1 MFCFQKSDFHDQNPG
16 GIFAMRLRLI
26 GYFASIALTLAAFVV
41 IPGTMSA
48 QDEVIS
54 KETKEKIKVEKINK
68 EVSKE
73 RFKEEKYKEF
83 CSNNNW
89 NGGDK
94 VSTSELRE
102 MTVAATSRLEVD
114 GARNG
119 GISVRG
125 ENRSDILVRACVQA
139 WGSSEEAAKSL
150 ASSVRVNTGSVI
162 KADGP
167 SENGWSVSYEIL
179 APRNSNLN
187 LRAQNGGLSVK
198 GIDGSMELATTNG
211 GVNVADVAGDVKGR
225 TMNGGINV
233 ALVGSGWKGSGLDLQ
248 TTNGGVNL
256 AIPSNF
262 AANVEAGTVNGG
274 FSSDF
279 PGLQVEKSDDNRY
292 GPQPKKVNASING
305 GGANIRVVTTNG
317 GIRISSNDRSRSY

>member
-1 MFCFQKSDFHDQNPG
+1 
-16 GIFAMRLRLI
+16 MRLRII
-26 GYFASIALTLAAFVV
+26 GYCVSIALVLGTYVV
-41 IPGTMSA
+41 IPRAANA
-48 QDEVIS
+48 QDDVIS
-54 KETKEKIKVEKINK
+54 KETKEKIKEVEKMHK
-68 EVSKE
+68 DVEKLH
-73 RFKEEKYKEF
+73 KEEYRYKEF

-150 ASSVRVNTGSVI
+150 ASSVRVNTGGVI

-167 SENGWSVSYEIL
+167 DDGYGKSSWSVSYEIR
-179 APRNSNLN
+179 APYNSNLT
-187 LRAQNGGLSVK
+187 LRASNGGISVKGISGSMDLSTTNGGLS
-198 GIDGSMELATTNG
+198 
-211 GVNVADVAGDVKGR
+211 VADVAGDVKGR
-225 TMNGGINV
+225 TTNGGINV
-233 ALVGSGWKGSGLDLQ
+233 SLVGAGWKGSGLDLQ

-256 AIPSNF
+256 SLPSSF

-279 PGLQVEKSDDNRY
+279 PGLQVERNDNSNHY

-305 GGANIRVVTTNG
+305 GGANVRVVTTNG
-317 GIRISSNDRSRSY
+317 GIRISSNDKKMTY

>member
-1 MFCFQKSDFHDQNPG
+1 
-16 GIFAMRLRLI
+16 MRLRII
-26 GYFASIALTLAAFVV
+26 GYCVSIALILGAYVV
-41 IPGTMSA
+41 IPRPTAA
-48 QDEVIS
+48 QDAVVS
-54 KETKEKIKVEKINK
+54 KEVKEKIKEVEKLQK
-68 EVSKE
+68 EV
-73 RFKEEKYKEF
+73 KYKEF
-83 CSNNNW
+83 CSSNNW

-150 ASSVRVNTGSVI
+150 ASSVRVNTGGVI

-167 SENGWSVSYEIL
+167 DDSYGGNGWSVSYEIR
-179 APRNSNLN
+179 APYNSNLA
-187 LRAQNGGLSVK
+187 LRASNGGISVKGISGSMDLSTTNGGLS
-198 GIDGSMELATTNG
+198 
-211 GVNVADVAGDVKGR
+211 VADVAGDVKGR
-225 TMNGGINV
+225 TTNGGINV
-233 ALVGSGWKGSGLDLQ
+233 SLVGSGWKGSGLDLQ

-256 AIPSNF
+256 SLPSSF

-279 PGLQVEKSDDNRY
+279 PGLQVEKNDNGNHY
-292 GPQPKKVNASING
+292 GPQPKKVNASLNG
-305 GGANIRVVTTNG
+305 GGANVRVVTTNG
-317 GIRISSNDRSRSY
+317 GIRISSNDKKMTY

>member
-1 MFCFQKSDFHDQNPG
+1 MH
-16 GIFAMRLRLI
+16 LRII
-26 GYFASIALTLAAFVV
+26 GYCVSIAVVFGAYVV
-41 IPGTMSA
+41 IPRAASA
-48 QDEVIS
+48 QDEVVT
-54 KETKEKIKVEKINK
+54 KEVKEKIKDVEKLHK
-68 EVSKE
+68 EV
-73 RFKEEKYKEF
+73 KYKEF
-83 CSNNNW
+83 CSNNGW

-150 ASSVRVNTGSVI
+150 ASSVRVNTGGVI

-167 SENGWSVSYEIL
+167 GDDYGKSNWSVSYEIR
-179 APRNSNLN
+179 APYNSNLS
-187 LRAQNGGLSVK
+187 LRASNGGISVKGISGSMDLSTTNGGLS
-198 GIDGSMELATTNG
+198 
-211 GVNVADVAGDVKGR
+211 VADVAGDVKGR
-225 TMNGGINV
+225 TTNGGINV
-233 ALVGSGWKGSGLDLQ
+233 SLIGAGWKGSGLDLQ

-256 AIPSNF
+256 SLPSSF

-279 PGLQVEKSDDNRY
+279 PGLQVEKNDNANHY

-305 GGANIRVVTTNG
+305 GGANVRVVTTNG
-317 GIRISSNDRSRSY
+317 GIRISSNDKKMTY